1 MTSDH
6 VQQRIVLL
14 LSDVHDAARTGNWT
28 AVREKSEQV
37 LHLNPFN
44 HDARAYWALARNGGI
59 PVEEPVEARIERE
72 MEDVKIAAAAL
83 DWQEVHNRAEAIL
96 QLDPAN
102 PEAKGYVRT
111 AQEELAPKNQKRR
124 RNRGAPPSIAAGP
137 RPAAQADAANYLYA
151 DSNFLSRT
159 LASFVAVL
167 SLLYI
172 LAGGLYFYGAGV
184 IEDVSRGEAPVSD
197 ATSFDN
203 TATLVATVLLAG
215 FAAGFVL
222 LLIWVYREST
232 NARAMGLQTLMTPV
246 VSVVI
251 CVVFGTLGSYVV
263 LRDLLHRLR
272 GSLSIAGEAM
282 LVFWLVCAIAG
293 VALNVNSIKHPADYS
308 EWSDLLMLTS
318 YGSIFLG
325 VAGLFLAYAIRDG
338 HQHLM
343 DRYLRPNRPTRSET
357 APSIAA

>member
-14 LSDVHDAARTGNWT
+14 LSDVHDAARAGNWA

-44 HDARAYWALARNGGI
+44 HDARAFWALAKNGGT
-59 PVEEPVEARIERE
+59 PAEEPVESRVARE

-83 DWQEVHNRAEAIL
+83 DWREALDRAEAIL
-96 QLDPAN
+96 QIDPGNA
-102 PEAKGYVRT
+102 EAKGYIRA
-111 AQEELAPKNQKRR
+111 AQDALTPKKQKRGR
-124 RNRGAPPSIAAGP
+124 DRSTPASIAAGP
-137 RPAAQADAANYLYA
+137 RQAAPAASPTYLYA
-151 DSNFLSRT
+151 DSNFLSKILST
-159 LASFVAVL
+159 FVAVL

-172 LAGGLYFYGAGV
+172 LAGGLYLYGAGV
-184 IEDVSRGEAPVSD
+184 VDKAGRGEAPLSD
-197 ATSFDN
+197 ARSFDDM
-203 TATLVATVLLAG
+203 ATLVATALLAG

-232 NARAMGLQTLMTPV
+232 NARAMGIKTLMTPV

-251 CVVFGTLGSYVV
+251 CLVFGTIGSYVV

-282 LVFWLVCAIAG
+282 LVFWLVSAIAG
-293 VALNVNSIKHPADYS
+293 VALNVNSIKHPADYG
-308 EWSDLLMLTS
+308 EWSDLLTLTS
-318 YGSIFLG
+318 YGSILLG
-325 VAGLFLAYAIRDG
+325 IAGFFLAFAIRDG
-338 HQHLM
+338 HQHLV
-343 DRYLRPNRPTRSET
+343 DRYLRPNRPARAET
-357 APSIAA
+357 TSSIAA

>member
-14 LSDVHDAARTGNWT
+14 LSDVHDAARAGNW
-28 AVREKSEQV
+28 AIVRERSEQV

-44 HDARAYWALARNGGI
+44 HDARAFWALAKNGGI
-59 PVEEPVEARIERE
+59 PVEEPLEARVARE
-72 MEDVKIAAAAL
+72 MEEVKIAAAAQ
-83 DWQEVHNRAEAIL
+83 DWQEVGDRAEAIL

-102 PEAKGYVRT
+102 AEAKGYIRA
-111 AQEELAPKNQKRR
+111 AQEELSPKKQKRGR
-124 RNRGAPPSIAAGP
+124 SRNAPAPVATAP
-137 RPAAQADAANYLYA
+137 RPAAQAGSATYLYA
-151 DSNFLSRT
+151 DSNFLSKA

-172 LAGGLYFYGAGV
+172 LAGALYFYGADIV
-184 IEDVSRGEAPVSD
+184 EKVDRGEAPVSD
-197 ATSFDN
+197 AGSFDDM
-203 TATLVATVLLAG
+203 ATLVASALVAG

-232 NARAMGLQTLMTPV
+232 NARAMGLKTLAAPV

-251 CVVFGTLGSYVV
+251 CIVFGTLGTYVV

-272 GSLSIAGEAM
+272 GSVSIAGEAM
-282 LVFWLVCAIAG
+282 LVFWLVCAIGG
-293 VALNVNSIKHPADYS
+293 VALNVSSIKHPADYG
-308 EWSDLLMLTS
+308 EWGDLLTLTS
-318 YGSIFLG
+318 YGSILLG
-325 VAGLFLAYAIRDG
+325 IAGFFLAYAIRQG

-343 DRYLRPNRPTRSET
+343 DRYLRPNRPARSET
-357 APSIAA
+357 TTSIAA